1 MASAWGTSWGSSWGS
16 SWGTIDTG
24 PGVSSTAGV
33 GTITITRAGTLT
45 GVGALSEVWTVT
57 AVGPAVIG
65 NYRHSVSA
73 PIKPQRPQR
82 LKDLERRFQRMERK
96 G

>member
-1 MASAWGTSWGSSWGS
+1 MASAWGNSWGSAWGSSWGS
-16 SWGTIDTG
+16 IDTG

-33 GTITITRAGTLT
+33 GTVTITRAGTLT
-45 GVGALSEVWTVT
+45 GVGSMTQVWTVT
-57 AVGPAVIG
+57 AVGPVGLAT
-65 NYRHSVSA
+65 YRHSVPA

-82 LKDLERRFQRMERK
+82 LKDLEARFRRMERK